1 VRGDEAPA
9 EFHRAVAGRFG
20 AVVDAVP
27 AGPWDAPTPVDGWVA
42 RDVVGHLMTWLPALL
57 RSAGGP
63 ELTDGPSAG
72 TDPVGA
78 WRHQAAAVQDL
89 LDDPTSEDI
98 VLSNPNLGSVPL
110 PRAISQFYTGDVFM
124 HTWDLA
130 RATGQDVDL
139 DPELCAAMLAGM
151 PAMEEAMRSSGQFGP
166 AVPVPDDARAQD
178 RLIGFIGRDPG
189 WRP

>member
-1 VRGDEAPA
+1 
-9 EFHRAVAGRFG
+9 
-20 AVVDAVP
+20 
-27 AGPWDAPTPVDGWVA
+27 
-42 RDVVGHLMTWLPALL
+42 
-57 RSAGGP
+57 
-63 ELTDGPSAG
+63 
-72 TDPVGA
+72 VGA